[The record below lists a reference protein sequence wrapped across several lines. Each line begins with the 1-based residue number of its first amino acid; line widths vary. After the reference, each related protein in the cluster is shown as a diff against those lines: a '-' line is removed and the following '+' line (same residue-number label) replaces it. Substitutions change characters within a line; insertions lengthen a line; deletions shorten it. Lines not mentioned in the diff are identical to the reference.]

1 MDRPDPYGGTAAKDD
16 DGRRGGGRR
25 KEGVGRGE
33 DRESCESDEGDRSGL
48 DVGEGSGLVEE
59 GGGIGDE
66 DLGEA
71 ARPRFAELEE
81 ESKISAGVPERF

>member
-1 MDRPDPYGGTAAKDD
+1 M
-16 DGRRGGGRR
+16 
-25 KEGVGRGE
+25 
-33 DRESCESDEGDRSGL
+33 